1 MQSVIEIPSVSE
13 CGFSPIAVDCIEQAE
28 TSLRDFR
35 PERRVG
41 AGVRG
46 AALSSGSN
54 SIAVAYLLLL
64 SHRVRDFLPCCVPR
78 RVGHTTRPTTRTRQ
92 ASAGR
97 PAGSTGRIK
106 GWKTYC
112 CGRALKVIAFATGFC
127 ASSERAVRASGR
139 DHTGF
144 VASPLAAAAGHTA
157 LAAGRFLDSRT
168 AFGGKFCLE
177 RVDLP
182 AGSI

>member
-1 MQSVIEIPSVSE
+1 MACSQLSKFHRSVSAV
-13 CGFSPIAVDCIEQAE
+13 FHRSPLIASNKRRLPYA
-28 TSLRDFR
+28 TSARR
-35 PERRVG
+35 RRVV
-41 AGVRG
+41 AGERG
-46 AALSSGSN
+46 AALS

-64 SHRVRDFLPCCVPR
+64 SHRVRDSLPCCVPR

-92 ASAGR
+92 APAGR
-97 PAGSTGRIK
+97 LAGSTGRIK

-144 VASPLAAAAGHTA
+144 VASPLAAAGHTA